1 MSGVRMINGLILA
14 ILGYRQSELGMRA
27 AYSKLRSP
35 EEKLIYKQEVPN
47 SALILIKMLRKKPI

>member
-1 MSGVRMINGLILA
+1 MINGLILA